1 MVSAILLALMACSP
15 PGSKSMAST
24 HKGLVAYLGDLSVSA
39 NCAVRGLKVTNW
51 REPDEL
57 TEVGPLH
64 SSVEAS
70 ESWWSEG
77 SYRQVVVS

>member
-1 MVSAILLALMACSP
+1 MSSVSTWMACSP
-15 PGSKSMAST
+15 PGSENMAST
-24 HKGLVAYLGDLSVSA
+24 HKGFVAYLGDLSFSVAMTVGGSKA
-39 NCAVRGLKVTNW
+39 NHCS
-51 REPDEL
+51 EPEGL

-70 ESWWSEG
+70 ESWGSEG